1 MKKCLNCGTEC
12 QDEDLF
18 CPKCGERLIDE
29 NVCQKCGAKI
39 DVKDDFCRHCGHK
52 IEKEYKC
59 EQCGTVIDSE
69 TKFCPQCGAKVENPV
84 VTIKQK
90 RNAEKKA
97 ASTNLMNKITFF
109 VFSGVM
115 ILLFVLVLV
124 GCFGDIFAMYET
136 PKNTGV
142 LSLSGAD
149 AKISINYFFGK
160 AIEDIRQDTK
170 LMMYP
175 EYKTYR
181 IIMLVFEYLF
191 WVLAIGFA
199 IAGLIYAIVKLC
211 KGYKNKNYEIKSGF
225 YISSILSVLPY
236 LFIFSIEKSTNLLVE
251 SASLTTIIGSKT
263 YGVNY
268 TFGWGT
274 MMIFV
279 SAIIAVCFVALQ
291 KVAYAISEKKNIV
304 RTSIISAIYIAF
316 FACFMASIGKAVGL
330 TFAESGVSLTGY
342 MSTLSL
348 FENYLV
354 QYSADLIKELP
365 SEAFQC
371 LVGSVLLFFAY
382 LLGSLYI
389 EIIIRKPHQFI
400 YSSIIGVLLIG
411 LTISG
416 SVVSYQGASKAYNAS
431 SIFGFASGS
440 NVCAYSAAGIV
451 LPIFAL
457 LSIVGIILAQK
468 IKINNKAQA

>member
-59 EQCGTVIDSE
+59 EQCGSPIDE
-69 TKFCPQCGAKVENPV
+69 NTKFC
-84 VTIKQK
+84 
-90 RNAEKKA
+90 AEKKA

-142 LSLSGAD
+142 LSLSDAD

-225 YISSILSVLPY
+225 YVSSILSVLPY

-251 SASLTTIIGSKT
+251 SASYINYFCDLYCFLCML
-263 YGVNY
+263 YGFY
-268 TFGWGT
+268 WQSGWPY
-274 MMIFV
+274 F
-279 SAIIAVCFVALQ
+279 C
-291 KVAYAISEKKNIV
+291 
-304 RTSIISAIYIAF
+304 
-316 FACFMASIGKAVGL
+316 
-330 TFAESGVSLTGY
+330 
-342 MSTLSL
+342 
-348 FENYLV
+348 
-354 QYSADLIKELP
+354 
-365 SEAFQC
+365 
-371 LVGSVLLFFAY
+371 
-382 LLGSLYI
+382 
-389 EIIIRKPHQFI
+389 
-400 YSSIIGVLLIG
+400 
-411 LTISG
+411 
-416 SVVSYQGASKAYNAS
+416 
-431 SIFGFASGS
+431 
-440 NVCAYSAAGIV
+440 
-451 LPIFAL
+451 
-457 LSIVGIILAQK
+457 
-468 IKINNKAQA
+468 